1 MATTA
6 TVGFDGELVLPP
18 EIQRTL
24 GIAPGSRVEIV
35 VQGRHVEI
43 TPRERPI
50 IDRERAQKALENL
63 HGIFAGEPSL
73 EDEYF
78 LTRDKDRW

>member
-18 EIQRTL
+18 EVQRTL

-43 TPRERPI
+43 TRENAPSLTGK
-50 IDRERAQKALENL
+50 AQKALENL

-78 LTRDKDRW
+78 RTRDKDRW